1 MRCGTKLDESRD
13 TAYFR
18 KQVDDERAECR
29 WNQVRWYETRQFKV
43 DQGRRVA
50 GSQGRGGWIELIMAL
65 HSVVNLSYAVNTE
78 WRRVGVLW

>member
-1 MRCGTKLDESRD
+1 MRVKILHIFESRSM
-13 TAYFR
+13 TNEPNAGGI
-18 KQVDDERAECR
+18 KSAGVKP
-29 WNQVRWYETRQFKV
+29 VSSKLI
-43 DQGRRVA
+43 RVA